1 MNPANIKKNDNILVT
16 RDNGKEYLGVAT
28 KVGPWSKNPKVTV
41 VNYHFKDEMGVA
53 WSAKADARKC
63 RMAPADMIPKAPEAA
78 PTHPIMAKW
87 SLGKTK
93 RGPEMMEGYYFAV
106 PVLLNGKRVGEIIDE
121 GNGGG
126 TMTRFKDRDTEK
138 AFLADCKAWCV
149 AHGDANPYECEG
161 DFWGWWDESRPKG
174 KDSATHFKEEA
185 ERWAEM
191 TKGQTPITNSDAFAN
206 AVNKA

>member
-1 MNPANIKKNDNILVT
+1 MNPNGIKKNDWINVT
-16 RDNGKEYLGVAT
+16 RDNGTVILGRAT
-28 KVGPWSKNPKVTV
+28 KVAPWSKNPKVTV
-41 VNYHFKDEMGVA
+41 VNFHFTDENGLEYT
-53 WSAKADARKC
+53 AKADAKRC
-63 RMAPADMIPKAPEAA
+63 GLVPLNMIPKAPEAA
-78 PTHPIMAKW
+78 STHPIMAKW

-138 AFLADCKAWCV
+138 TFHADCKAWCV
-149 AHGDANPYECEG
+149 AHGDTNPYECEG
-161 DFWGWWDESRPKG
+161 DFWSWWDDSRPKG
-174 KDSATHFKEEA
+174 KDAATHFKESE

>member
-28 KVGPWSKNPKVTV
+28 KVGPWKPNPKITV

-63 RMAPADMIPKAPEAA
+63 RLAPADMIPKPPEAA
-78 PTHPIMAKW
+78 PIHPIMAKW

-93 RGPEMMEGYYFAV
+93 RGPMMMEGYYFAI

-121 GNGGG
+121 GNGGSNF
-126 TMTRFKDRDTEK
+126 TRFKDHN
-138 AFLADCKAWCV
+138 LAREFENDCKEWAK
-149 AHGDANPYECEG
+149 ANGDTSEYEHATE
-161 DFWGWWDESRPKG
+161 FWGWWDEARPSG
-174 KDSATHFKEEA
+174 KDAATYFKEKNE
-185 ERWAEM
+185 EM
-191 TKGQTPITNSDAFAN
+191 AKWLANVKPIHTGNLLL
-206 AVNKA
+206 VNGKA

>member
-28 KVGPWSKNPKVTV
+28 KVGPWSKNPKITV

-63 RMAPADMIPKAPEAA
+63 RMAPADMIPKPPEAA
-78 PTHPIMAKW
+78 PIHPIMAKW

-93 RGPEMMEGYYFAV
+93 RGPMMMEGYYFSI

-121 GNGGG
+121 GNGGNNDI
-126 TMTRFKDRDTEK
+126 RFKDHTMER
-138 AFLADCKAWCV
+138 AFAADCKAWALACG
-149 AHGDANPYECEG
+149 ASGSYLEAETE
-161 DFWGWWDESRPKG
+161 FWTWWDDERVKG
-174 KDSATHFKEEA
+174 VTAEAYFKAQNDRFA
-185 ERWAEM
+185 EL
-191 TKGQTPITNSDAFAN
+191 TKGQTPVHTGDLALVEGRA
-206 AVNKA
+206 